1 MENTLAQL
9 PEAAKTIQKDVTE
22 TKETMAQVET
32 DQYPSSKMSTALG
45 SGSIEFTA
53 RGAEKRTG
61 SEQKTKTKENDGI
74 ESTNKDKVSTLCIHS
89 LHCSTGSRHR
99 SDRQKRVLSAGR
111 KAMSKHQNRRQQRQG
126 QEKTAGY
133 RVRRLC

>member
-32 DQYPSSKMSTALG
+32 DQYPSSKMSTALD

-53 RGAEKRTG
+53 RGAQKRTG
-61 SEQKTKTKENDGI
+61 SEQKTKTK
-74 ESTNKDKVSTLCIHS
+74 
-89 LHCSTGSRHR
+89 
-99 SDRQKRVLSAGR
+99 
-111 KAMSKHQNRRQQRQG
+111 
-126 QEKTAGY
+126 
-133 RVRRLC
+133 